1 MIDFGVLYL
10 QSKYINFRMVVEF
23 LTRVGG
29 GVYWTDR
36 TWQTDLFRCLTWW
49 IESSW

>member
-23 LTRVGG
+23 LTRA
-29 GVYWTDR
+29 
-36 TWQTDLFRCLTWW
+36 LKSFLKKF
-49 IESSW
+49 I